1 MNTAVKIVSLLLGV
15 MLVALAVMS
24 AGCNTKI
31 PVASESSAHAS
42 TESFE
47 DTQST
52 DGAESTDST
61 EGEEN
66 SSNNTDES
74 TSPEQST
81 SSEDV
86 SSEES
91 EDSGSEASE
100 ESSEDVIVDPSE
112 GTGDGSPYGDDYY
125 TYTTDISKFYE
136 AIVLP
141 DSPDKFLVLVNKENK
156 LGRND
161 VPENLVDCVNTRDD
175 GRDTQKLVYEAELAL
190 QAFLNEARAF
200 GFDDVS
206 VTSAYRGYYTQ
217 DYLFDK
223 YVENELH
230 KFDTREEAE
239 EYVSTYSSR
248 PGTSEHQTGLC
259 VDMHNLSSASQSFGS
274 TDAAKWLEENA
285 YKFGFI
291 LRYPKDK
298 EDVTEIMWEPWHFRF
313 VGRYH
318 ATRIH
323 ELGLCLE
330 EYIETYYPEQIQ
342 D

>member
-1 MNTAVKIVSLLLGV
+1 MNTAIKIVSLVLGV
-15 MLVALAVMS
+15 MLIVLSVMS
-24 AGCNTKI
+24 AGCNTEI
-31 PVASESSAHAS
+31 PLVTESSAESADT
-42 TESFE
+42 TESA
-47 DTQST
+47 
-52 DGAESTDST
+52 GNNESTASIDSA
-61 EGEEN
+61 E
-66 SSNNTDES
+66 ES
-74 TSPEQST
+74 TLPEVSD
-81 SSEDV
+81 SSEEL
-86 SSEES
+86 SAEES
-91 EDSGSEASE
+91 EDSTAPSEASGE
-100 ESSEDVIVDPSE
+100 LSDSSEQSDLSE
-112 GTGDGSPYGDDYY
+112 KPDPYGDERYSY
-125 TYTTDISKFYE
+125 ATDISDFYD

-141 DSPDKFLVLVNKENK
+141 DNPDKFLILVNKENK

-190 QAFLNEARAF
+190 QAFLNEARAN
-200 GFDDVS
+200 GIDDVS

-217 DYLFDK
+217 DYLFEM
-223 YVENELH
+223 YVDRELH

-259 VDMHNLSSASQSFGS
+259 LDMHNLSAASQAFGE
-274 TDAAKWLEENA
+274 TEAAEWLADNA
-285 YKFGFI
+285 YKFGYI
-291 LRYPKDK
+291 LRYPEDK
-298 EDVTEIMWEPWHFRF
+298 EDITEIMWEPWHFRF

-330 EYIETYYPEQIQ
+330 EYIEAYYPEQIQ

>member
-1 MNTAVKIVSLLLGV
+1 MNTAIKIVSLVLGV
-15 MLVALAVMS
+15 MLIVLSVMS
-24 AGCNTKI
+24 AGCNTEI
-31 PVASESSAHAS
+31 PLVTESSAESADT
-42 TESFE
+42 TESA
-47 DTQST
+47 
-52 DGAESTDST
+52 GNNESTASIDSA
-61 EGEEN
+61 E
-66 SSNNTDES
+66 ES
-74 TSPEQST
+74 TLPEVSD
-81 SSEDV
+81 SSEEL
-86 SSEES
+86 SAEES
-91 EDSGSEASE
+91 EDSTAPSEASGE
-100 ESSEDVIVDPSE
+100 LSDSSEQSDLSE
-112 GTGDGSPYGDDYY
+112 EPDPYGDERYS
-125 TYTTDISKFYE
+125 YTTDISDFYD

-141 DSPDKFLVLVNKENK
+141 DEPDKFLVLVNKDNK

-190 QAFLNEARAF
+190 QAFLNEARAM

-217 DYLFDK
+217 DYLFDM
-223 YVENELH
+223 YVDRELH

-259 VDMHNLSSASQSFGS
+259 LDMHNLSAASQAFGE
-274 TDAAKWLEENA
+274 TEAAEWLADNA
-285 YKFGFI
+285 YKFGYI
-291 LRYPKDK
+291 LRYPEDK
-298 EDVTEIMWEPWHFRF
+298 EDITEIMWEPWHFRF

-330 EYIETYYPEQIQ
+330 EYIEAYYPEQIQ